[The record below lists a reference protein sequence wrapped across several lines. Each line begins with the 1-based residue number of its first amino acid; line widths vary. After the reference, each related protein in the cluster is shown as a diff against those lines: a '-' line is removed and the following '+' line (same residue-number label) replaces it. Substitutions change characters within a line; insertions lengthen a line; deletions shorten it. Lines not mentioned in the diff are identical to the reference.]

1 MIRVVNQIHIKTNSE
16 TNSYKMTKNTKDSD
30 AGEEKTQGNMTAAF
44 KYVRNCHVWKS
55 VCLFYIT
62 PGHKAGAWDVYLK
75 QRKIIFSSYQVLV

>member
-44 KYVRNCHVWKS
+44 KYVRNCHM
-55 VCLFYIT
+55 
-62 PGHKAGAWDVYLK
+62 
-75 QRKIIFSSYQVLV
+75 